1 MRETDPVQRVGRTS
15 GMFHAVLDPIEGL
28 SDDDPDDDYL
38 GLMREN
44 LAALKKAGE
53 CS

>member
-1 MRETDPVQRVGRTS
+1 M
-15 GMFHAVLDPIEGL
+15 LDPIEGL
-28 SDDDPDDDYL
+28 TDEDADADYL

-44 LAALKKAGE
+44 LAALQTAGG